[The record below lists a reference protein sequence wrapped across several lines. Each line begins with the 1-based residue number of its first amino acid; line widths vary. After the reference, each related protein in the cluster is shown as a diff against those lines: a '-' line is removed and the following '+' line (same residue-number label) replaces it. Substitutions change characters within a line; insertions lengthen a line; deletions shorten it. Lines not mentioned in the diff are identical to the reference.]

1 METAHLHEFAKVAE
15 CGSFTAAARELHL
28 TQSTLSKH
36 VALLEREFGADLFV
50 RDRSGV
56 SLTEAGGVLYAQARQ
71 MEKLLRATELLVRAA
86 RDGQAAGST
95 AGVAAGGSRAAR
107 PQPRGTRR
115 CAASAGS
122 RPSAAGST
130 GASWAHSSCTW
141 RSAASRRSRTSWL

>member
-1 METAHLHEFAKVAE
+1 METAYLHEFAKVAD

-95 AGVAAGGSRAAR
+95 
-107 PQPRGTRR
+107 
-115 CAASAGS
+115 
-122 RPSAAGST
+122 
-130 GASWAHSSCTW
+130 GASWARSSCPW
-141 RSAASRRSRTSWL
+141 RSTASRRSRASWR

>member
-1 METAHLHEFAKVAE
+1 METTYLREFAKVAE
-15 CGSFTAAARELHL
+15 CGSFTAAARTLHL

-71 MEKLLRATELLVRAA
+71 MEQLLRATVALVHAA
-86 RDGQAAGST
+86 RDGQAPGAGAD
-95 AGVAAGGSRAAR
+95 AGAAGATGVEAADSARA
-107 PQPRGTRR
+107 GGG
-115 CAASAGS
+115 AASAGS

-130 GASWAHSSCTW
+130 GASWARSSCTW
-141 RSAASRRSRTSWL
+141 RSAAST